1 MRKLVFLLFGLT
13 FFFTINLLLY
23 VLSEDYRF
31 LIKKIKYDDTVVY
44 ERQIEV
50 SDEQDILT
58 ASGIQDVSVDLPNT
72 STWSVGQ
79 KTTIEVNAKKTGAIA
94 LSITGEDILKRF
106 SSFGLEKTSEHS
118 SLFGITSEY
127 PDDYFEYLWE
137 SLTLYFFPTKN
148 YYDVRDIFDTLSFE
162 LPFRINQVNNFG
174 DKSFYINLKTWF
186 EDDYIRIVVLSGESV
201 FWLKIKKDVY
211 NEARKILE
219 NLDAPF
225 WETSSGAI
233 NSEKTTN

>member
-72 STWSVGQ
+72 ST
-79 KTTIEVNAKKTGAIA
+79 
-94 LSITGEDILKRF
+94 
-106 SSFGLEKTSEHS
+106 
-118 SLFGITSEY
+118 
-127 PDDYFEYLWE
+127 
-137 SLTLYFFPTKN
+137 
-148 YYDVRDIFDTLSFE
+148 
-162 LPFRINQVNNFG
+162 
-174 DKSFYINLKTWF
+174 
-186 EDDYIRIVVLSGESV
+186 
-201 FWLKIKKDVY
+201 
-211 NEARKILE
+211 
-219 NLDAPF
+219 
-225 WETSSGAI
+225 
-233 NSEKTTN
+233 